1 MEERGHLVPS
11 FTTDLPEICE
21 CMYFFSYISHSKV
34 KGFPATMPSLPERS
48 LISSPR
54 EVIFSGFSPLLSP
67 LLFSD
72 VLKQY
77 FPNCPSLFHQLLSPL
92 SPSLA
97 LSLQQHPKPVNFQ
110 LRLGLDHWES
120 WTDELS
126 REMVPKGSFIS
137 DTKGSGPQR
146 ACWPPQAAQDSKA
159 NSSICTW

>member
-77 FPNCPSLFHQLLSPL
+77 FPNCPSLFPQLLSPL

-97 LSLQQHPKPVNFQ
+97 LSPATSKTSEFLAEIGPGS
-110 LRLGLDHWES
+110 LGILGA
-120 WTDELS
+120 TDGQMSLAEKWFRKDLS
-126 REMVPKGSFIS
+126 
-137 DTKGSGPQR
+137 
-146 ACWPPQAAQDSKA
+146 
-159 NSSICTW
+159 